1 LEVKYQTLK
10 RDQLSEVDEA
20 FITSSSR
27 GVVSVIKIDEVTI
40 GQGRPG
46 EITRMLRSAYD
57 KYVIAK
63 AERI

>member
-1 LEVKYQTLK
+1 LK
-10 RDQLSEVDEA
+10 LSQLSDAAEA

-27 GVVSVIKIDEVTI
+27 GVVPVIQIDEVTI

-46 EITRMLRSAYD
+46 QITQMLMSTYNE
-57 KYVIAK
+57 YVLEH